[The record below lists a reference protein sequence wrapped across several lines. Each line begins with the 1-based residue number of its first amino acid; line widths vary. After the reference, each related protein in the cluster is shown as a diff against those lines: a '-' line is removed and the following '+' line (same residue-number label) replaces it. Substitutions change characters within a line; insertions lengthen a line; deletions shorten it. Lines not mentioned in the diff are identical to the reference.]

1 MKSKVF
7 KSVMA
12 TTMATTMLLGS
23 LTGCAEK
30 GSSVGSA
37 AVDAADRPD
46 TWIADR
52 TITVQA
58 YVDDIGYSLPEDMSE
73 TPVMKE
79 IKRLTGID
87 VEIQYTPGDSDSA
100 VLASHL
106 ASGSIPDVVVTY
118 LNDSSRPE
126 FSLLLKGAKE
136 GLFADVSS
144 YMKDSEVYS
153 KYCEEGY
160 LPNDAY
166 KNITFRDDLD
176 GAYIM
181 QLSIPAVDRSLE
193 FNPQEEY
200 VGGMYIQKSIT
211 DQLGVDPTQIR
222 TQDQFYNLLVD
233 IKNGGFTDKN
243 GNSVYPLGP
252 KYWGGSKDSLDYI
265 VRGYD
270 WGVSDG
276 YNIDKDGTIKHEVET
291 DYVYKK
297 IDFVRKLLAED
308 LMNPEFFTMD
318 STRAA
323 EVSEIGNSAI
333 MADVHNYQ
341 EIVYS
346 TGEWVPLGPLD
357 DYTGDNA
364 RAVRGKG
371 GYGAWAISA
380 EAENPEEIFAFFDF
394 LSTKQGKL
402 LGNYGVEG
410 EHYDMVDDKPV
421 LKEEVLTHLNNS
433 DSEWLINNVGA
444 SFGGSGVVFWEYV
457 MTDIDWLA
465 EFGESRPGAGSGTG
479 FEGAIKI
486 ATDYPYKKKLVPGL
500 KATAYLSADSLADV
514 KAQMS
519 LIDYKEMLVQA
530 MYAVSD
536 KEVEAIVEGFRKQI
550 QQAGLD
556 EFKSYLAEVYK
567 EDSTSINFYPID

>member
-410 EHYDMVDDKPV
+410 EHYDMVDGKPV

>member
-12 TTMATTMLLGS
+12 TTMATTMLLGA

-30 GSSVGSA
+30 GSSAGSSS
-37 AVDAADRPD
+37 VDAADRPD

-58 YVDDIGYSLPEDMSE
+58 YVNDIGYSLPEDFSN
-73 TPVMKE
+73 TPIMQE

-100 VLASHL
+100 VLASQL
-106 ASGSIPDVVVTY
+106 AAGTIPDVVVTY
-118 LNDSSRPE
+118 LNDSARPE
-126 FSLLLKGAKE
+126 FSLLLKAAKE

-153 KYCEEGY
+153 KYYEEGY

-181 QLSIPAVDRSLE
+181 QLSIPSVDRSLE
-193 FNPQEEY
+193 FNPQEAY
-200 VGGMYIQKSIT
+200 VGGMYIQKSIV
-211 DQLGVDPTQIR
+211 DALGINPSQIR
-222 TQDQFYNLLVD
+222 TQEQFYSLLVD
-233 IKNGGFTDKN
+233 IKNGEFKDAHGQD
-243 GNSVYPLGP
+243 VYPLGP
-252 KYWGGSKDSLDYI
+252 KYWGGSKDTLDYI
-265 VRGYD
+265 VRGYH
-270 WGVSDG
+270 WGISDG
-276 YNIDKDGTIKHEVET
+276 YNIDTDGKIKHEVET

-297 IDFVRKLLAED
+297 IDFVRRLLAEG
-308 LMNPEFFTMD
+308 LINPEFFTMD

-323 EVSEIGNSAI
+323 EVSETGNSAI

-341 EIVYS
+341 DIIYN
-346 TGEWVPLGPLD
+346 TGKWVPLGPLD

-364 RAVRGKG
+364 KTVSGKT

-380 EAENPEEIFAFFDF
+380 ETEKPEEIFAFFDF

-402 LGNYGVEG
+402 LGNYGIEG
-410 EHYDMVDDKPV
+410 IHYDMVDGKPV
-421 LKEEVLTHLNNS
+421 IKEEILTHVNDA

-444 SFGGSGVVFWEYV
+444 SFGGLGVVFWEYV
-457 MTDIDWLA
+457 MTDMDWLE
-465 EFGESRPGAGSGTG
+465 EFGESRPGAGSGSG

-486 ATDYPYKKKLVPGL
+486 ATDYPYKKKLIPGL
-500 KATAYLSADSLADV
+500 KATAYLSADSLSEV

-519 LIDYKEMLVQA
+519 LLDYKEMLVQA

-536 KEVEAIVEGFRKQI
+536 QEVTAIVEGFRKQL
-550 QQAGLD
+550 QQAGLE
-556 EFKSYLAEVYK
+556 EFRTHLQGIYK
-567 EDSTSINFYPID
+567 EDSTSISLYPID